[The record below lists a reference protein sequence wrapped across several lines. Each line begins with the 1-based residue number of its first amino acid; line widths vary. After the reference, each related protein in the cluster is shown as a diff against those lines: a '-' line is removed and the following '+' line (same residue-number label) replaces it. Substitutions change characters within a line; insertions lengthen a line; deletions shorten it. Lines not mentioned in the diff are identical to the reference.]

1 MQSVSFRSA
10 MLVLEL
16 VLKLVIVVWHK
27 AIIVFHSDSA
37 HSRTNALMYVA
48 KMFPKVITYS
58 VIFQ

>member
-1 MQSVSFRSA
+1 

-16 VLKLVIVVWHK
+16 VLTLVIAVRHK
-27 AIIVFHSDSA
+27 AIIVIHSGSA
-37 HSRTNALMYVA
+37 RSRTIALMFVA